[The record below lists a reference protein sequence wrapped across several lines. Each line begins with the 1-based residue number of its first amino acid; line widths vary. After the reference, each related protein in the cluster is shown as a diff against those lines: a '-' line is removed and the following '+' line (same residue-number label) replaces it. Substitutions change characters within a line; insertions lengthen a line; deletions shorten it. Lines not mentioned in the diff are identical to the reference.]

1 MSELST
7 RKGIGDWLR
16 KRIVGVTHM
25 VRRKVLA
32 VVFAMYPRARS
43 FRSTVWAG

>member
-32 VVFAMYPRARS
+32 RRFRHVPPRSILS
-43 FRSTVWAG
+43 FD